1 MVKGLPGKSKPFKQT
16 DSPVNDPFSEP
27 PLVWKARKDRVR
39 NTPKEGRMPRSDAG
53 RVLKGLFYLQFIL
66 PGSMV

>member
-39 NTPKEGRMPRSDAG
+39 NTLKRRQDA
-53 RVLKGLFYLQFIL
+53 QE
-66 PGSMV
+66 